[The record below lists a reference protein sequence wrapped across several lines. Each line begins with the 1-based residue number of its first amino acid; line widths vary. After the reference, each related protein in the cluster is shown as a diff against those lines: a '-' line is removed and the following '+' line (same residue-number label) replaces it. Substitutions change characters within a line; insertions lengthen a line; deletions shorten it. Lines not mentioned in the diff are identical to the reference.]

1 MNKKKK
7 NKKKLIQEMSS
18 KKAHRIYIYIEL
30 QGIFIFIFTLRHVS
44 SPLNI
49 NRTSTLGNRIF

>member
-1 MNKKKK
+1 
-7 NKKKLIQEMSS
+7 MSS

>member
-7 NKKKLIQEMSS
+7 IRKNLFKRCHQKRLTG
-18 KKAHRIYIYIEL
+18 YIYIEL